1 MEEPNE
7 EKFISMC
14 MECEQTFYDEH
25 IYKIH
30 ACYPID
36 SMVEPSLDYQMLPIK
51 EEKIEEEEQIDFL
64 CNEQIE
70 DEIDIKE
77 EKMDAEDEPEADSSE
92 SELVIANVQ
101 SLQNVQQERGNYF
114 SNISNYFYESY
125 DKAGNQIYIL
135 VTFDSESVHCRQKS
149 TNITSIL
156 VASLRY
162 LGRKLQNSLQMLT
175 PSNI

>member
-70 DEIDIKE
+70 EEIDIKE

-101 SLQNVQQERGNYF
+101 SLQNVQQEFGNYF
-114 SNISNYFYESY
+114 SNIIIS
-125 DKAGNQIYIL
+125 I
-135 VTFDSESVHCRQKS
+135 KS
-149 TNITSIL
+149 TTEQEI
-156 VASLRY
+156 RFMFY
-162 LGRKLQNSLQMLT
+162 
-175 PSNI
+175 

>member
-1 MEEPNE
+1 MQLFGFPSINKDGSSATKMEFYQKPESQQTQNSSSELKTLEPTNE
-7 EKFISMC
+7 SKRPRKQSITPKS
-14 MECEQTFYDEH
+14 
-25 IYKIH
+25 
-30 ACYPID
+30 
-36 SMVEPSLDYQMLPIK
+36 
-51 EEKIEEEEQIDFL
+51 
-64 CNEQIE
+64 NENNCP
-70 DEIDIKE
+70 EIDIKE

-135 VTFDSESVHCRQKS
+135 VTFDSESVNCRQKS
-149 TNITSIL
+149 TNRTSIL

>member
-1 MEEPNE
+1 MCTKNVSDIQNN
-7 EKFISMC
+7 IST
-14 MECEQTFYDEH
+14 QH
-25 IYKIH
+25 
-30 ACYPID
+30 
-36 SMVEPSLDYQMLPIK
+36 VLPMFCKKKSFWQRFTCK